1 MKGPTALHIRAS
13 GHVQGVGFRAFV
25 SSTARRLRLSGWV
38 RNCSDGSVEA
48 FAEGDAETLA
58 SFVDILK
65 EGNGYSSVRTLT
77 ADPTKPRGYE
87 GFTVEF

>member
-1 MKGPTALHIRAS
+1 MNVLTALHIRAI

-48 FAEGDAETLA
+48 FAEGDEETLQ
-58 SFVDILK
+58 SFVEILK
-65 EGNGYSSVRTLT
+65 EGNGYSSVNALT
-77 ADPTKPRGYE
+77 ADPAKPRRYE
-87 GFTVEF
+87 GFSVEF